1 MKQSRMSKILIL
13 YFSVFLA
20 FGFALNADT
29 KTLPP
34 EVREELDTFI
44 TGVMDAQ
51 HIPGLSA
58 CIVKKKRVIWK
69 GTYGYANFEKNL
81 PVTEDTLFQLA
92 SLSKLAT
99 MTAIMKLYE
108 DGKFDLH
115 DDIDDYLPYSVRS
128 PLFPDTPITFYML
141 LTHTSG
147 LKDNWAVMPYYM
159 GSDSPIPLSD
169 YTYNY
174 LVPGGSSYDPDLNWW
189 AIEPGSERIYNNNA
203 YVLIA
208 YLVETISG
216 KTFADYCDEFVFA
229 PLSMNTT
236 TWFLAGLNLDTL
248 AMPYY
253 FNGTTFVPYG
263 YYGYSDYPAGLLKT
277 SIEELSHFLAAY
289 MWRGKYQ
296 TGRVLKPQTV
306 DLILTHHIPAYGGLG
321 FQGLAWI
328 YYLGE
333 WGHSGGDAGVAT
345 TIYFDPETEVGII
358 VLTNGE
364 SHTGVKEVKAKLLEV
379 GDAN

>member
-1 MKQSRMSKILIL
+1 MKKLRISKILIL
-13 YFSVFLA
+13 YFSVFLV
-20 FGFALNADT
+20 FSFVLNADT

-34 EVREELDTFI
+34 EVQEELDTFI
-44 TGVMDAQ
+44 SGVMDAR
-51 HIPGLSA
+51 HIPGLAA

-81 PVTEDTLFQLA
+81 PVTENTLFQLA
-92 SLSKLAT
+92 SVSKLVT

-108 DGKFDLH
+108 DRYFDL
-115 DDIDDYLPYSVRS
+115 DDNIDDYLPYSVRN
-128 PLFPDTPITFYML
+128 PNFPDTPITFRML
-141 LTHTSG
+141 LTHTSS

-159 GSDSPIPLSD
+159 GQDSPIPLSD

-174 LVPGGSSYDPDLNWW
+174 LVPGGSSYDPDKNWW
-189 AIEPGSERIYNNNA
+189 VIEPGSEYIYNNNA
-203 YVLIA
+203 LVLVA

-216 KTFADYCDEFVFA
+216 KSFADYCDEYVFG
-229 PLSMNTT
+229 PLAMNTA

-248 AMPYY
+248 AMPYH

-277 SIEELSHFLAAY
+277 SIEELSHFLVAY

-306 DLILTHHIPAYGGLG
+306 DLILTHYMSVYGGLG
-321 FQGLAWI
+321 FQGLVWLK
-328 YYLGE
+328 YLGL

-345 TIYFDPETEVGII
+345 TIYFNPETQVGVI

-364 SHTGVKEVKAKLLEV
+364 SRTGVNEVKAKLFEV
-379 GDAN
+379 GEAN